1 MKRLNIFGLLFFLHT
16 CFYTWADVTETD
28 KIVGVI
34 EIDFNQI
41 TTALEIFP

>member
-1 MKRLNIFGLLFFLHT
+1 MKRLNIFGSLFLSSYLL
-16 CFYTWADVTETD
+16 YTWADITETD
-28 KIVGVI
+28 KIVGAI